1 MQALDAAGLP
11 VERRDRLI
19 PGFGARRIDEIT
31 PEDIERLHA
40 RLVGSAR
47 TKNKLLTELHVG
59 VFRRAERA
67 FGLRSKPA
75 ARVEKLRE
83 RRRLEH
89 QLVWSLT

>member
-11 VERRDRLI
+11 VERRDRDR
-19 PGFGARRIDEIT
+19 GVWREAHRRDHARGDRA
-31 PEDIERLHA
+31 LHA

-89 QLVWSLT
+89 QLVWSLP